1 MMVTLTI
8 GKTFGTTRG
17 LTMTKEEIQA
27 MIDLSIAKAMK
38 KHNQTA
44 SVISACIGTFLLIF
58 YAHGV
63 WMIAH

>member
-1 MMVTLTI
+1 
-8 GKTFGTTRG
+8 
-17 LTMTKEEIQA
+17 MTKEEIQA
-27 MIDLSIAKAMK
+27 MINLSIAKAMK

-63 WMIAH
+63 WMIAINN